1 VRGRIRT
8 WDFDDAVV
16 MVAMQPTDGDK
27 AYWSS
32 RALAKTAAAVGQ
44 MTG

>member
-1 VRGRIRT
+1 
-8 WDFDDAVV
+8 

-32 RALAKTAAAVGQ
+32 RVLAKNAAPVGQ